1 LTRLKWLEGKRGCLP
16 KKVIRVFWTALFVGF
31 VVCLAIWFMAQFARE
46 RRDRKERAAFIASL
60 SPAERERLKGF
71 ETVKGDWREFRDV
84 LHR

>member
-1 LTRLKWLEGKRGCLP
+1 
-16 KKVIRVFWTALFVGF
+16 VFWTALFVGF

-46 RRDRKERAAFIASL
+46 RRDRKERAAFFASL

-71 ETVKGDWREFRDV
+71 ETVMGDWREFRDL